1 MFSLLNGSF
10 GELQGAEGVEG
21 RSHTAAEC
29 ELFSSPTWLHVELV
43 DSYIYGKSQLGG
55 KSSWCQSSPT
65 LEF

>member
-1 MFSLLNGSF
+1 MGALGNYNGQR
-10 GELQGAEGVEG
+10 EW
-21 RSHTAAEC
+21 RAA
-29 ELFSSPTWLHVELV
+29 LTQQQSVSVFSSPTWLHVEVV